1 MAIKNLKRH
10 LTKIVTLL
18 SAIAI
23 IFSNTIMVKAAPILI
38 DGNGTVKVNDTAKTG
53 GTVDIATESKALFD
67 ALRLYLGGS
76 LGIALITLTL
86 AFVIKCGQLAASAD
100 NANKR
105 SNHITGMV
113 YLIIAIA
120 SIGGFKIVM
129 DILVGMAF
137 NWF

>member
-53 GTVDIATESKALFD
+53 GTVDIATEAKALFD